1 MAKSSR
7 ADGDTD
13 GMIVAGI
20 EIGEVVDD
28 VAEMMA
34 DGRDTS
40 KVDTAGDGEIAVS
53 GVVLRELVSSSR
65 GLMLDTLTES

>member
-28 VAEMMA
+28 VAEMIA

-40 KVDTAGDGEIAVS
+40 KVDTAGDVEIAVS
-53 GVVLRELVSSSR
+53 GVVLRELVCKKM
-65 GLMLDTLTES
+65 G